1 MPDAFAYALA
11 SSRQW
16 TLLAGDGELRTV
28 AQAERMPCFGVLWV
42 LDQLFGVQAVKA
54 VALISGLEAI
64 AVHPRCRLPRGEVQS
79 RLERYRVR

>member
-1 MPDAFAYALA
+1 
-11 SSRQW
+11 
-16 TLLAGDGELRTV
+16 
-28 AQAERMPCFGVLWV
+28 MPCFGVLWV